1 MKEFKQIIDS
11 YELLKV
17 KAQACALATVV
28 HVEGSAYRRPGAR
41 MLITDDGRL
50 TGAISGGCLEGDA
63 LKKALLVINNGVN
76 SLVTY
81 DTMDE
86 DDAIIGVGLGCNG
99 IIKVLIE
106 AINFN
111 DENNPI
117 ELIKA
122 ALSRRQSCVLLTTF
136 SNNKDVA
143 NEMGTNWLA
152 NESGMVKGIS
162 NETQITFNVKNN
174 IEKVFTSKE
183 NLWLND
189 NQQGYDI
196 NYFYEFISPVI
207 SLVIIGGGNDVFPL
221 VEMASVLG
229 WETKIVDGR
238 ANYATSER
246 FPSACT
252 ILVAKAEQVLDKINI
267 DEYTVFALMTHNYVY
282 DKTMLHFLS
291 QLTQIPYIGL
301 LGPKKKFLRILSEYE
316 AEGRAL
322 SESQLS
328 NIYAPIGLHIGAET
342 PEEIALSIIAEIK
355 MVLSNKQGNSLR
367 LTADKIH

>member
-1 MKEFKQIIDS
+1 MKEFKQIISS
-11 YELLKV
+11 YEVLKV
-17 KAQACALATVV
+17 KAQTCALATVV

-41 MLITDDGRL
+41 MLIADDGRL

-63 LKKALLVINNGVN
+63 LKKALLVINTGIN

-106 AINFN
+106 AIDFE

-117 ELIKA
+117 ELIKS

-136 SNNKDVA
+136 SNDKEVA
-143 NEMGTNWLA
+143 NEMGTKWLA
-152 NESGMVKGIS
+152 NESGIVKEAAG
-162 NETQITFNVKNN
+162 ETLNVSVKNN
-174 IEKVFTSKE
+174 FEIVLYSKE
-183 NLWLND
+183 NKWLSD
-189 NQQGYDI
+189 NQQGHDI
-196 NYFYEFISPVI
+196 NYFYEFIPPVI

-238 ANYATSER
+238 ANYATTER

-252 ILVAKAEQVLDKINI
+252 VLVAKAEQVLDKIDI

-316 AEGRAL
+316 AEGRPL
-322 SESQLS
+322 NESQLS

-342 PEEIALSIIAEIK
+342 PEEIALSIVAEIK
-355 MVLSNKQGNSLR
+355 MVLTKNHGTSLR
-367 LTADKIH
+367 LTQNKIH